1 VVKSIFLPEKQ
12 NTMRTKF
19 YFGIASLLLVVLFS
33 SCQKSDVITDPQSLD
48 GTWIVTGITSD
59 RVYDFN
65 GDGRPETDI
74 YGSYN
79 SCQRDIAVTFDQNG
93 YGQMRQGCNAYW
105 QNITWQLSNNNRQLD
120 ILLPNDQ
127 INLAIMQ
134 FDNYTIRGTDPVT
147 INGSTYNITYT
158 FQRR

>member
-1 VVKSIFLPEKQ
+1 VKSIFLPVKQ
-12 NTMRTKF
+12 NTMRKNL
-19 YFGIASLLLVVLFS
+19 YFTIASFLLVVLFS
-33 SCQKSDVITDPQSLD
+33 SCQKSDVITSPQSLD

-59 RVYDFN
+59 RAYDFN
-65 GDGRPETDI
+65 GDGRSETDI

-127 INLAIMQ
+127 INLAITA

-147 INGSTYNITYT
+147 IGGNNYNITYT